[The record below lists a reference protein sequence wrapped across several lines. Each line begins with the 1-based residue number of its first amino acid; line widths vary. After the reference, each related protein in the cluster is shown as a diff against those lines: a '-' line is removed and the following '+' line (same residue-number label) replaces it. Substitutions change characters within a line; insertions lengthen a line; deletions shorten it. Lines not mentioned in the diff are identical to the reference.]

1 MAYRATQ
8 VSSEPLHYFLQKN
21 DGRPFL
27 RVSDIVLRA
36 NHDPCEIFSALI
48 RSATNSAWSHTALFY
63 LLSDPPQGFD
73 NTFLVEAMTTGIRVA
88 SWRNEV
94 TPFEKFTVGIRRVPL
109 DWYVETPQE
118 VAHHNHEDPEDI
130 HGIAYL
136 RHVRGMAVDQINNL
150 YSQDVI
156 NELIALYVQRIAT
169 RYHIPALA
177 KIASDIA
184 QWFELRDNNGKP
196 DESVMRF
203 ICSGLVQ
210 YSFFAALQRRIMN
223 ALAVPEYREA
233 AMSNLSNMQRIIFRE
248 DPGGIIPEYMQR
260 IQAGKSKIS
269 DPLPER
275 VANFLKTT
283 TPADF
288 NNCVSLQWRYIIL
301 KGVAWKIDDAPDGY
315 TTQNQNEAAVLQ
327 LLKPEHPG
335 A

>member
-8 VSSEPLHYFLQKN
+8 VSPEPLDYFLQEN
-21 DGRPFL
+21 NEGPFL
-27 RVSDIVLRA
+27 RVSDIVLRV
-36 NHDPCEIFSALI
+36 NHSPREVFSALI
-48 RSATNSAWSHTALFY
+48 RYATSSSWSHTALFY

-94 TPFEKFTVGIRRVPL
+94 TPFEQFTVGIRRIPL

-118 VAHHNHEDPEDI
+118 IAHHNHEDPEDV

-156 NELIALYVQRIAT
+156 NELTALYVQRIAN

-177 KIASDIA
+177 KIAGDIA
-184 QWFELRDNNGKP
+184 HWFELRDNAGKP
-196 DESVMRF
+196 NESVMRF

-223 ALAVPEYREA
+223 AMAVPEHRDA
-233 AMSNLSNMQRIIFRE
+233 AMSNLSNMQRIIFRD
-248 DPGGIIPEYMQR
+248 DPSGIIPEYVQGL
-260 IQAGKSKIS
+260 QSGKSKFS

-275 VANFLKTT
+275 VVNFLKTT

-288 NNCVSLQWRYIIL
+288 NNCTSLEWRYIIL
-301 KGVAWKIDDAPDGY
+301 KGAVWKIDVAPDGY
-315 TTQNQNEAAVLQ
+315 TTQNQDEAGILK

-335 A
+335 S